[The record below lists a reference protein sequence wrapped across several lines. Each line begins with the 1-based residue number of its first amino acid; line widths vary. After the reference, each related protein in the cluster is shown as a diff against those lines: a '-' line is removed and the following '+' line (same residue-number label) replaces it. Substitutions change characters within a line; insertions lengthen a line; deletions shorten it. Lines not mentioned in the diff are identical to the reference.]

1 MLAGQQQGGENVPTA
16 IIDHTYADYSA
27 VDVSL
32 LESQDDDDDT
42 SIGTSTSTANMV
54 TFPMRLHM
62 ILSDPENCNVVS
74 WMPHGRGWK
83 VFDKEGL
90 ENLCAEYFNG
100 ETFDDFIRSVNKWGF
115 KQLVGSGPDYKSYY
129 HQYFLRGKPDL
140 CRLMDTTVNT
150 GELIPDI
157 VSEPNLYVISNLYP
171 LPEDP
176 GMPREQ
182 ESIDLFMRDAFQ
194 NEARGADDTY

>member
-1 MLAGQQQGGENVPTA
+1 MDASLFSSRPSEKVLLALFG
-16 IIDHTYADYSA
+16 IIWLT
-27 VDVSL
+27 SL
-32 LESQDDDDDT
+32 
-42 SIGTSTSTANMV
+42 
-54 TFPMRLHM
+54 
-62 ILSDPENCNVVS
+62 
-74 WMPHGRGWK
+74 PHH
-83 VFDKEGL
+83 VHL
-90 ENLCAEYFNG
+90 L
-100 ETFDDFIRSVNKWGF
+100 IRSQ
-115 KQLVGSGPDYKSYY
+115 QLVGSGPDYKSYY

-176 GMPREQ
+176 CMPREQ
-182 ESIDLFMRDAFQ
+182 ESIDLFMRDALQ